1 MMVKEAKQ
9 KEKGENNILLVF
21 VEGSTS
27 LRAMAA
33 GSRSFSKMLHGHV
46 MSSFCQDDFTVDK
59 GGLRLSHWFRVC
71 FPTWCGIFRIES
83 QMGQI

>member
-1 MMVKEAKQ
+1 MVKEAKQ

-59 GGLRLSHWFRVC
+59 GGLRLSNWPF
-71 FPTWCGIFRIES
+71 S
-83 QMGQI
+83 Y